1 MAKNATLICVPIMGE
16 TIEKMAVDI
25 QKAKLNGADL
35 VEIRLDSL
43 STFNPHQDL
52 KTFIQQHNSLPL
64 LFTYR
69 FHLLCLFIFGLID
82 VIILDNLKL
91 Y

>member
-1 MAKNATLICVPIMGE
+1 MMKNATLICVPIMGE
-16 TIEKMAVDI
+16 TVEKMVLDI

-52 KTFIQQHNSLPL
+52 NTFIQQHHSLPF

-69 FHLLCLFIFGLID
+69 FLFVTMFIFD
-82 VIILDNLKL
+82 
-91 Y
+91 